1 MMATDTISMATA
13 TVLFLLL
20 IIWIL
25 QGGLSDRKLLVIKDS
40 FGDTMMPLLS
50 LGCHNL
56 TVVDIRHFNGSL
68 RTLIKDTRPDAVLVI
83 YTNNWEGSINWNS
96 HGDEFDFR

>member
-1 MMATDTISMATA
+1 
-13 TVLFLLL
+13 
-20 IIWIL
+20 
-25 QGGLSDRKLLVIKDS
+25 
-40 FGDTMMPLLS
+40 MPLLS
-50 LGCHNL
+50 LGCHDL

-96 HGDEFDFR
+96 HGDEFDFRWVSNAPIPLELADKYLHELKEIKGI